1 MEHIE
6 KWKDV
11 EGWDGI
17 YSVSDTGKIRNN
29 KTGKLRK
36 FRKEKL
42 GYLSVD
48 LWNRGFMKR
57 LKIHRLVALAFIPNM
72 DSKPQVN
79 HKDGNKENNSVENLE
94 WNTAQENS
102 QHAYQTGLSQ
112 AITGEKHGRS
122 KLTELEAMFIK
133 SSTEPNKV
141 LADEFGVSSRL
152 VRKIKNNELWKNIS

>member
-48 LWNRGFMKR
+48 LWNNMYMKR
-57 LKIHRLVALAFIPNM
+57 LKIHRLVALAFIPNT

-79 HKDGNKENNSVENLE
+79 HKDGNKENNSVGNLE

-102 QHAYQTGLSQ
+102 QHAYRTGLSQ
-112 AITGEKHGRS
+112 AVTGEKHGQS